1 MMAVYLK
8 ELRSYFTGIL
18 GWLFAA
24 FLTLF
29 AGIYTMVYA
38 LTNGSPDFEL
48 VISSITFIYMIGVPI
63 LTMRSVAEEKHSRTD
78 QLLYA
83 LPVKLSHI
91 VMGKYLALCTV
102 LLLPVCVIGLYP
114 LVIMQFGAL
123 NMKLIYTT
131 LAAFFL
137 LGAALMSVGLFI
149 SSLTESQV
157 AAAVLTLVA
166 MLILYF
172 ISSLAT
178 FVPNEGRASLIALCA
193 VVAVFALILLAL
205 TRNALVALLVAAA
218 GVGGLCAAYMASPDG
233 FTGLFARIM
242 GQLSLFDRFD
252 VFANGIL
259 DLTGVVYFL
268 SVSGVFLFLTVQSL
282 EKRRWS

>member
-114 LVIMQFGAL
+114 LFLAQFGAL

-205 TRNALVALLVAAA
+205 TRNSLVALLVAAA

>member
-8 ELRSYFTGIL
+8 ELRSYFTGVL

-29 AGIYTMVYA
+29 AGIYTMVYS

-114 LVIMQFGAL
+114 LFLMQFGAL
-123 NMKLIYTT
+123 NLKLIYTT
-131 LAAFFL
+131 LMAFFL
-137 LGAALMSVGLFI
+137 LGAALLSVGLFI

-193 VVAVFALILLAL
+193 VVALFALILLAL
-205 TRNALVALLVAAA
+205 TRNSVVALLVAAA
-218 GVGGLCAAYMASPDG
+218 GTGGLCAAYMMSPAG
-233 FTGLFARIM
+233 FTGLFAKIM

>member
-205 TRNALVALLVAAA
+205 TRNSLVALLVAAA

>member
-123 NMKLIYTT
+123 NLKLIYTT
-131 LAAFFL
+131 LMAFFL

-205 TRNALVALLVAAA
+205 TRNSLVALLVAAA

-233 FTGLFARIM
+233 FTGLFAKIM

>member
-8 ELRSYFTGIL
+8 ELRSYFTGVL

-29 AGIYTMVYA
+29 AGIYTMVYS

-114 LVIMQFGAL
+114 LFLMQFGAL
-123 NMKLIYTT
+123 NLKLIYTT
-131 LAAFFL
+131 LMAFFL
-137 LGAALMSVGLFI
+137 LGAALLSVGLFI

-193 VVAVFALILLAL
+193 VVALFALILLAL
-205 TRNALVALLVAAA
+205 TRNSVVALLVAVA
-218 GVGGLCAAYMASPDG
+218 GIGGLCAAYMMSPAG
-233 FTGLFARIM
+233 FTGLFAKIM

>member
-114 LVIMQFGAL
+114 LIIMQFGAL

-193 VVAVFALILLAL
+193 VVVVFALILLAL
-205 TRNALVALLVAAA
+205 TRNSLVALLVAAA

>member
-205 TRNALVALLVAAA
+205 TRNSLVALLVAAA

-233 FTGLFARIM
+233 FTGLFAKIM

>member
-1 MMAVYLK
+1 M
-8 ELRSYFTGIL
+8 
-18 GWLFAA
+18 
-24 FLTLF
+24 
-29 AGIYTMVYA
+29 
-38 LTNGSPDFEL
+38 
-48 VISSITFIYMIGVPI
+48 ISSITFIYMIGVPI

-114 LVIMQFGAL
+114 LFLMQFGAL
-123 NMKLIYTT
+123 NLKIIYTT
-131 LAAFFL
+131 LLAFFL
-137 LGAALMSVGLFI
+137 LGAALLSVGLFI

-193 VVAVFALILLAL
+193 VVALFALILLAL
-205 TRNALVALLVAAA
+205 TRNSVVALLVAAA
-218 GVGGLCAAYMASPDG
+218 GTGGLCAAYMMSPTG
-233 FTGLFARIM
+233 FTGLFAKIM

>member
-114 LVIMQFGAL
+114 RVIMQFGAL
-123 NMKLIYTT
+123 NMKLIDTT

-205 TRNALVALLVAAA
+205 TRNSLVALLVAAA

>member
-1 MMAVYLK
+1 MTAVYLK
-8 ELRSYFTGIL
+8 ELRSYFTGVL

-29 AGIYTMVYA
+29 AGIYTMVYS

-114 LVIMQFGAL
+114 LFLMQFGAL
-123 NMKLIYTT
+123 NLKLIYTT
-131 LAAFFL
+131 LLAFFL
-137 LGAALMSVGLFI
+137 LGAALLSVGLFI

-172 ISSLAT
+172 ISALAT

-205 TRNALVALLVAAA
+205 TRNSVVALLVAAA
-218 GVGGLCAAYMASPDG
+218 GIGGLCAAYMFSPTG
-233 FTGLFARIM
+233 FTGLFAKIM

>member
-1 MMAVYLK
+1 
-8 ELRSYFTGIL
+8 
-18 GWLFAA
+18 
-24 FLTLF
+24 
-29 AGIYTMVYA
+29 MVYA

-114 LVIMQFGAL
+114 LIIMQFGAL

-205 TRNALVALLVAAA
+205 TRNSLVALLVAAA

-252 VFANGIL
+252 VFVSGVL

>member
-178 FVPNEGRASLIALCA
+178 FVPTEGRASLIALCA

-205 TRNALVALLVAAA
+205 TRNSLVALLVAAA

>member
-114 LVIMQFGAL
+114 LIIMQFGAL
-123 NMKLIYTT
+123 NLKLIYTT

-205 TRNALVALLVAAA
+205 TRNSLVALLVAAA

>member
-178 FVPNEGRASLIALCA
+178 FMPNEGRASLIALCA

-205 TRNALVALLVAAA
+205 TRNSLVALLVAAA

>member
-1 MMAVYLK
+1 MIAIYRK
-8 ELRSYFTGIL
+8 ELKGYFTGVL

-24 FLTLF
+24 FLLLF
-29 AGIYTMVYA
+29 AGIYTMVFS
-38 LTNGSPDFEL
+38 LTNGSPNFEY

-63 LTMRSVAEEKHSRTD
+63 LTMRSLAEERHSRTD

-83 LPVKLSHI
+83 LPVKLSHV

-114 LVIMQFGAL
+114 LILMQFGAL
-123 NMKLIYTT
+123 NLKLIYTT
-131 LAAFFL
+131 LLAFFL
-137 LGAALMSVGLFI
+137 LGAALLSVGLFI

-178 FVPNEGRASLIALCA
+178 FVPTEGVASLIALCA
-193 VVAVFALILLAL
+193 AVAVFALILFLL
-205 TRNALVALLVAAA
+205 TRNSLISLLVAVI
-218 GVGGLCAAYMASPDG
+218 GVGGLYLAYSADPTA
-233 FTGLFARIM
+233 FTGLFADIM
-242 GQLSLFDRFD
+242 SSLSLFDRFD
-252 VFANGIL
+252 VFANGML

-268 SVSGVFLFLTVQSL
+268 SVAGVFLFLTVQSL

>member
-1 MMAVYLK
+1 MTAVYLK
-8 ELRSYFTGIL
+8 ELRSYFTGVL

-29 AGIYTMVYA
+29 AGIYTMVYS

-114 LVIMQFGAL
+114 LFLMQFGAL
-123 NMKLIYTT
+123 NLKIIYTT
-131 LAAFFL
+131 LLAFFL
-137 LGAALMSVGLFI
+137 LGAALLSVGLFI

-193 VVAVFALILLAL
+193 VVALFALILLAL
-205 TRNALVALLVAAA
+205 TRNSVVALLVAAA
-218 GVGGLCAAYMASPDG
+218 GTGGLCAAYMMSPTG
-233 FTGLFARIM
+233 FTGLFAKIM

>member
-193 VVAVFALILLAL
+193 VVAVFALILLVL
-205 TRNALVALLVAAA
+205 TRNSLVALLVAAA

-233 FTGLFARIM
+233 FTGLFAKIM

>member
-48 VISSITFIYMIGVPI
+48 VISSITFIYMVGVPI

-114 LVIMQFGAL
+114 LMLMQFGAL
-123 NMKLIYTT
+123 NLKLIYTT
-131 LAAFFL
+131 LMAFFL
-137 LGAALMSVGLFI
+137 LGAALLSVGLFI

-205 TRNALVALLVAAA
+205 TRNAPVALLVAAT
-218 GVGGLCAAYMASPDG
+218 GIGGLCAAYVLSPAG
-233 FTGLFARIM
+233 FTGLFAKIM

-252 VFANGIL
+252 VFVSGVL

>member
-193 VVAVFALILLAL
+193 VVVVFALILLAL
-205 TRNALVALLVAAA
+205 TRNSLVALLVAAA

-233 FTGLFARIM
+233 FTGLFAKIM

>member
-1 MMAVYLK
+1 MTAVYLK
-8 ELRSYFTGIL
+8 ELRSYFTGVL

-29 AGIYTMVYA
+29 AGIYTMVYS

-91 VMGKYLALCTV
+91 VMGKDLALCTV

-114 LVIMQFGAL
+114 LFLMQFGAL
-123 NMKLIYTT
+123 NLKIIYTT
-131 LAAFFL
+131 LLAFFL
-137 LGAALMSVGLFI
+137 LGAALLSVGLFI

-193 VVAVFALILLAL
+193 VVALFALILLAL
-205 TRNALVALLVAAA
+205 TRNSVVALLVAAA
-218 GVGGLCAAYMASPDG
+218 GIGGLCAAYMMSPAG
-233 FTGLFARIM
+233 FTGLFAKIM

>member
-29 AGIYTMVYA
+29 AGIYTMVYS

-205 TRNALVALLVAAA
+205 TRNSLVALLVAAA

>member
-8 ELRSYFTGIL
+8 ELKSYFTGVL

-91 VMGKYLALCTV
+91 VLGKYLALCTV

-131 LAAFFL
+131 LLAFFL
-137 LGAALMSVGLFI
+137 LGAALISVGLFI

-205 TRNALVALLVAAA
+205 TKNSLVALLVAAA
-218 GVGGLCAAYMASPDG
+218 GIGGLCAAYVTSPDG
-233 FTGLFARIM
+233 FTGLFAKIM

-252 VFANGIL
+252 VFANGML

>member
-123 NMKLIYTT
+123 NLKLIYTT
-131 LAAFFL
+131 LMAFFL

-157 AAAVLTLVA
+157 AAAVLTLAA

-205 TRNALVALLVAAA
+205 TRNSLVALLVAAA

-233 FTGLFARIM
+233 FTGLFAKIM

>member
-1 MMAVYLK
+1 MIAIYRK
-8 ELRSYFTGIL
+8 ELKGYFTGVL

-24 FLTLF
+24 FLLLF
-29 AGIYTMVYA
+29 AGIYTMVFS
-38 LTNGSPDFEL
+38 LTNGSPNFEY

-63 LTMRSVAEEKHSRTD
+63 LTMRSLAEERHSRTD

-83 LPVKLSHI
+83 LPVKLSHV

-114 LVIMQFGAL
+114 LILMQFGAL
-123 NMKLIYTT
+123 NLKLIYTT
-131 LAAFFL
+131 LLAFFL
-137 LGAALMSVGLFI
+137 LGAALLSVGLFI

-178 FVPNEGRASLIALCA
+178 FVPTEGVSSLIALCA
-193 VVAVFALILLAL
+193 AVAVFALILFLL
-205 TRNALVALLVAAA
+205 TRNSLISLLVAVI
-218 GVGGLCAAYMASPDG
+218 GVGGLYLAYSADPTA
-233 FTGLFARIM
+233 FTGLFADIM
-242 GQLSLFDRFD
+242 SSLSLFDRFD
-252 VFANGIL
+252 VFANGML

-268 SVSGVFLFLTVQSL
+268 SVAGVFLFLTVQSL

>member
-114 LVIMQFGAL
+114 LFLMQFGAL
-123 NMKLIYTT
+123 NLKLIYTT
-131 LAAFFL
+131 LMAFFL
-137 LGAALMSVGLFI
+137 LGAALLSVGLFI

-205 TRNALVALLVAAA
+205 TRNSLVALLVAAA

>member
-1 MMAVYLK
+1 MMAIYRK
-8 ELRSYFTGIL
+8 ELRSYFTGVL

-24 FLTLF
+24 FLLLF
-29 AGIYTMVYA
+29 AGIYTMVYS
-38 LTNGSPDFEL
+38 LTNGSADFEY

-63 LTMRSVAEEKHSRTD
+63 LTMRSLAEERHSRTD

-91 VMGKYLALCTV
+91 VLGKFLALCTV
-102 LLLPVCVIGLYP
+102 LLLPVCVVGLYP
-114 LVIMQFGAL
+114 LVLMQFGAL

-131 LAAFFL
+131 LLAFFL
-137 LGAALMSVGLFI
+137 LGAALLSVGLFI

-166 MLILYF
+166 MLVLYF
-172 ISSLAT
+172 ISALST
-178 FVPNEGRASLIALCA
+178 FVPSEGLASLIALCA
-193 VVAVFALILLAL
+193 AVLVFALILFAL
-205 TRNALVALLVAAA
+205 TRNSLVALVVAAL
-218 GVGGLCAAYMASPDG
+218 GVGGLYAGYMASPAS
-233 FTGLFARIM
+233 FSGLFARIM
-242 GQLSLFDRFD
+242 GNLSLFDRFD
-252 VFANGIL
+252 VFSGGVL

-268 SVSGVFLFLTVQSL
+268 SVAGVFLFLTVQSL

>member
-48 VISSITFIYMIGVPI
+48 VISSITFIYMVGVPI

-114 LVIMQFGAL
+114 LMLMQFGAL
-123 NMKLIYTT
+123 NLKLIYTT
-131 LAAFFL
+131 LMAFFL
-137 LGAALMSVGLFI
+137 LGAALLSVGLFI

-193 VVAVFALILLAL
+193 VVVVFALILLAL
-205 TRNALVALLVAAA
+205 TRNSLVALLVAAA

-233 FTGLFARIM
+233 FTGLFAKIM

>member
-114 LVIMQFGAL
+114 LIIMQFGAL

-205 TRNALVALLVAAA
+205 TRNSLVALLVAAA

-252 VFANGIL
+252 VFVSGVL

>member
-1 MMAVYLK
+1 MMAIYRK
-8 ELRSYFTGIL
+8 ELKSYFTGVL

-24 FLTLF
+24 FLLLF
-29 AGIYTMVYA
+29 AGIYTMVYS
-38 LTNGSPDFEL
+38 LTSGSADFEY

-63 LTMRSVAEEKHSRTD
+63 LTMRSLAEERHSRTD

-91 VMGKYLALCTV
+91 VLGKYLALCTV

-114 LVIMQFGAL
+114 LALMQFGAL
-123 NMKLIYTT
+123 NLKLIYTT
-131 LAAFFL
+131 LLAFFL
-137 LGAALMSVGLFI
+137 LGAALLSVGLFI

-172 ISSLAT
+172 ISSLAS
-178 FVPNEGRASLIALCA
+178 FVPSEGMSSLIALCA
-193 VVAVFALILLAL
+193 AALGFALILFAL
-205 TRNALVALLVAAA
+205 TRNSLVALLVAAL
-218 GVGGLCAAYMASPDG
+218 GVGGLYAAYMASPDR
-233 FTGLFARIM
+233 FAGLFARIM
-242 GQLSLFDRFD
+242 GNLSLFDRFD
-252 VFANGIL
+252 VFSGGVL

-268 SVSGVFLFLTVQSL
+268 SVAGVCLFLTVQSL

>member
-1 MMAVYLK
+1 MTAVYLK
-8 ELRSYFTGIL
+8 ELRSYFTGVL

-29 AGIYTMVYA
+29 AGIYTMVYS

-114 LVIMQFGAL
+114 LFLMQFGAL
-123 NMKLIYTT
+123 NLKIIYTT
-131 LAAFFL
+131 LLAFFL
-137 LGAALMSVGLFI
+137 LGAALLSVGLFI

-193 VVAVFALILLAL
+193 VVALFALILLAL
-205 TRNALVALLVAAA
+205 TRNSVVALLVAVA
-218 GVGGLCAAYMASPDG
+218 GIGGLCAAYMMSPAG
-233 FTGLFARIM
+233 FTGLFAKIM

>member
-18 GWLFAA
+18 GWLFVA

-193 VVAVFALILLAL
+193 VVVVFALILLAL
-205 TRNALVALLVAAA
+205 TRNSLVALLVAAA
-218 GVGGLCAAYMASPDG
+218 GVGGLCAVYMASPDG

>member
-114 LVIMQFGAL
+114 LIIMQFGAL
-123 NMKLIYTT
+123 NLKLIYTT

-193 VVAVFALILLAL
+193 VVVVFALILLAL
-205 TRNALVALLVAAA
+205 TRNSLVALLVAAA

-233 FTGLFARIM
+233 FTGLFAKIM

>member
-114 LVIMQFGAL
+114 LIIMQFGAL

-205 TRNALVALLVAAA
+205 TRNSLVALLVAAA